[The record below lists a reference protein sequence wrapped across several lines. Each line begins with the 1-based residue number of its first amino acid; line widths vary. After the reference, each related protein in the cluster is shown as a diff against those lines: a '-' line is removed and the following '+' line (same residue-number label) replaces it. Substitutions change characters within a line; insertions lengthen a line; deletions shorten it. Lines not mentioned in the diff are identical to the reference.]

1 MMTKEEAKAYFDR
14 LSHRAG
20 KHGLQIAAEVTGNP
34 PRETGGYIV
43 FRSWEERGK
52 GILTLGPG
60 ATLQNIE
67 EWLDV
72 HHPEGGSP

>member
-1 MMTKEEAKAYFDR
+1 MMSKEEEKAYFDR

-20 KHGLQIAAEVTGNP
+20 KHGLAIMAEVTGKP
-34 PRETGGYIV
+34 PRETGLYTL
-43 FRSWEERGK
+43 FRSWVERGK
-52 GILTLGPG
+52 QAVVRTDL
-60 ATLQNIE
+60 TLQNIE